1 MTRQRHVKRR
11 KQTFQ
16 RKAGSDRNRKPASG
30 PLSLQSTPDGRLVL
44 RTESRAG
51 FTLAPIPSAL
61 IGLGLFSV
69 LAPVAEAADTVTG
82 VSPLNASHSAAITT
96 DVSAT
101 LSDVE
106 TSGLSAQTFVVH
118 GSQSARS
125 GTNTTSGAGTAAIT
139 VNPFND
145 FHPGERV
152 QATVTAGVQT
162 SQGGVT
168 PHVWR
173 FRTAASGGSG
183 VFSQSSNSLGSS
195 QSLGVS
201 LGDVDGDG
209 DLDAVVANRN
219 QANRVWLNAG
229 SGTFKNGRT
238 SRRGT
243 V

>member
-1 MTRQRHVKRR
+1 MRLLR
-11 KQTFQ
+11 KGETKNIFYINKLQDVQPLFGLIAFQ

-30 PLSLQSTPDGRLVL
+30 PLSLQSTAAGRLVL

-82 VSPLNASHSAAITT
+82 VSPLNASHSAPVIT

-101 LSDVE
+101 LSDVV
-106 TSGLSAQTFVVH
+106 TSELSAQTFVVH
-118 GSQSARS
+118 GSQTPT
-125 GTNTTSGAGTAAIT
+125 GTNTTSGEGTATIS
-139 VNPFND
+139 VDPSNV

-168 PHVWR
+168 PHVWQ
-173 FRTAASGGSG
+173 FRTAAS
-183 VFSQSSNSLGSS
+183 
-195 QSLGVS
+195 
-201 LGDVDGDG
+201 
-209 DLDAVVANRN
+209 
-219 QANRVWLNAG
+219 WG
-229 SGTFKNGRT
+229 SGTFTQIQGRFCPLHL
-238 SRRGT
+238 S
-243 V
+243 